1 MILLSTAYFPPIEY
15 IAAIAAEYG
24 FVPGT
29 SGTKPSVVC
38 IEACEHYVKQSWRN
52 RCRILAGDGPQNLN
66 FPVVHEDFGKPVSQM
81 RIDWSTD
88 WLTRHERAI
97 VSAYGTSPYFEY
109 YRDEL
114 FSILEARR
122 ENLLD
127 FNCAILRFLLR
138 KTGIEAELRFTEE
151 YRSPAKEGKG
161 IGNDIA
167 AGASSSGRTA
177 LGEGTYPDCNITGSH
192 ITDDINDLR
201 EVIHPKRPNFILKDL
216 GLGGKPYWQV
226 FSDRFGFVPGLS
238 VIDLLFNEGPDS
250 ILWLKKL

>member
-24 FVPGT
+24 FVPGS

-114 FSILEARR
+114 FDILDARQ

-151 YRSPAKEGKG
+151 YRRP
-161 IGNDIA
+161 
-167 AGASSSGRTA
+167 AGAADNMTDAMLPAGAAAFSGDWSA
-177 LGEGTYPDCNITGSH
+177 DGIC
-192 ITDDINDLR
+192 DLR
-201 EVIHPKRPNFILKDL
+201 EVIHPKRPNSILKDL
-216 GLGGKPYWQV
+216 GLDGKPYWQV